1 MISRFHIAISRGA
14 MFIARVL
21 EKEYEPRQGFH
32 QTPLDNCMNPC
43 VEVRIKAISNGET
56 KFISFD
62 PEALHFGV
70 DEIFALNPYGV
81 RKMIY
86 VSCYQH

>member
-1 MISRFHIAISRGA
+1 MVTTQHLLTMMNRVREAHRRCA

-21 EKEYEPRQGFH
+21 AKEYEPRQGFH
-32 QTPLDNCMNPC
+32 Q
-43 VEVRIKAISNGET
+43 T

-70 DEIFALNPYGV
+70 DEFFVLNPYGV
-81 RKMIY
+81 REMIY
-86 VSCYQH
+86 VSCYKH